1 MTPTLVTPPTD
12 PVVLL
17 DDLRL
22 YLRVDH
28 DDDLTLIESLGAAA
42 VAHLDGWSGLL
53 GRCIMPQTW
62 RITVD
67 AAGEVVLPMPDVTAA
82 SADYGDGPV
91 ALAVTASAL
100 GPVVE
105 VAGACTVAFTC
116 AMPAHLLPG
125 AQAVVKMLVAHWYA
139 NREAV
144 ATGGATELP
153 LAANALI
160 MQMRWSR
167 V

>member
-1 MTPTLVTPPTD
+1 MTPTLVTPPAD
-12 PVVLL
+12 PVVLP

-42 VAHLDGWSGLL
+42 VAHLDGWTGVL

-62 RITVD
+62 QIAVD

-82 SADYGDGPV
+82 SADYGAGPV

-100 GPVVE
+100 GPVVD
-105 VAGACTVAFTC
+105 VTDSCTVTFTC
-116 AMPAHLLPG
+116 SMPAHLLPG
-125 AQAVVKMLVAHWYA
+125 VQAVVKMLVAHWYA

-144 ATGGATELP
+144 AMSSATELP
-153 LAANALI
+153 LAVNALI
-160 MQMRWSR
+160 MQMRWAR
-167 V
+167 I